1 MSVGSL
7 GGLISV
13 MSMLCYQSNCS
24 ILSRRSNCSILSDE
38 SNTSILGTRT
48 DGAVLGRRHE
58 TRPKDHEPVD
68 RSADVPDLE
77 GARVET
83 GH

>member
-1 MSVGSL
+1 MSWRSRNSFL
-7 GGLISV
+7 SI
-13 MSMLCYQSNCS
+13 CS
-24 ILSRRSNCSILSDE
+24 
-38 SNTSILGTRT
+38 SILGTRT

-58 TRPKDHEPVD
+58 IRPKDHEPVD
-68 RSADVPDLE
+68 RSADVPDLK